1 MGSRQCWGSWAGT
14 PWPIPAEAH
23 IFLPS
28 FNTEVPSRTSLLC
41 PVPRSPR
48 ITCWVIQPWLPK
60 SAAICHTRVFSS
72 PPAPPFPAQV
82 SPACVVEV
90 QASPRSN
97 SDGSRPLGM
106 RFFFFFSNPLEK
118 QMLWLIFIIPT
129 LIYFNCSGY
138 PEYYDCII
146 SCICL

>member
-1 MGSRQCWGSWAGT
+1 MGGHQCLGSWAGRPQPNQVRDT
-14 PWPIPAEAH
+14 LGSHLLLPGHLCFAQCPAA
-23 IFLPS
+23 PQ
-28 FNTEVPSRTSLLC
+28 
-41 PVPRSPR
+41 
-48 ITCWVIQPWLPK
+48 ITRLIIQPWLPK
-60 SAAICHTRVFSS
+60 SAAICHTTVFTS
-72 PPAPPFPAQV
+72 PPAPPFSAQV

-90 QASPRSN
+90 QASLRSN
-97 SDGSRPLGM
+97 CGGSRPLGM
-106 RFFFFFSNPLEK
+106 RSFFFFFSNPLEK